1 MVKIGGEFLSILQ
14 NLSVNI
20 SSLHLIFYSISSGA
34 ILCALS
40 SDIVMNS
47 ILGIIAI
54 LVIAWL
60 LSTDRKNINLRT
72 VSLAFVLQ
80 VTFALLVLY
89 VPAGKEALNSVTQ
102 AVSNLIN
109 YGQEGIAFLFG
120 GLATGGFTF
129 AINVLCIII
138 FFSALISGLY
148 HIGLMPKVINVIG
161 GGLQRLLSIGRA
173 ESLSATANIF
183 VGMIEAPL
191 VVKPYLRHMSD
202 SQFFAVMT
210 GGLASVAG
218 GTLVGYASLGVDLNF
233 LIAAAFMS
241 APAGLLMA
249 KILVPETQQT
259 SPDMELENVDL
270 PRATNVV
277 EAMADG
283 AMSGLKIAVAVGA
296 TLLAFVSVIA
306 MLNGI
311 LGWFGGLIGMELS
324 FELVLGYLFAPIA
337 WLLGIPWNEV
347 ITAGSLI
354 GTKVVVNEFVA
365 FIQLM
370 EVQDQLSEHS
380 QAIVIFALCGFAN
393 ISTMAMLIGG
403 LGSLV
408 PERRSFI
415 SKYGFKAIAAGV
427 LANLMSAAV
436 AGVVLGL

>member
-1 MVKIGGEFLSILQ
+1 
-14 NLSVNI
+14 
-20 SSLHLIFYSISSGA
+20 
-34 ILCALS
+34 
-40 SDIVMNS
+40 MNS

-54 LVIAWL
+54 LFTAWL
-60 LSTDRKNINLRT
+60 LSTNRKNINYKT
-72 VSLAFVLQ
+72 VSLAFALQ
-80 VTFALLVLY
+80 ITFALLVLY
-89 VPAGKEALNSVTQ
+89 VPAGKDALNSVTG

-129 AINVLCIII
+129 AINVLGIII

-148 HIGLMPKVINVIG
+148 HIGLMPKVINLIG
-161 GGLQRLLSIGRA
+161 GGLQKLLGIGRA

-191 VVKPYLRHMSD
+191 VVKPYLKQMSD

-249 KILVPETQQT
+249 KILLPETET
-259 SPDMELENVDL
+259 IDANTELDNADM

-283 AMSGLKIAVAVGA
+283 AMSGLRIAVAVGA

-306 MLNGI
+306 MLNGM
-311 LGWFGGLIGMELS
+311 LGWFGDIIGMPLS
-324 FELVLGYLFAPIA
+324 FELILGYLFAPIA
-337 WLLGIPWNEV
+337 WLLGIPWKEA

-354 GTKVVVNEFVA
+354 GNKIVVNEFVA

-370 EVQDQLSEHS
+370 EVKDQLSEHS
-380 QAIVIFALCGFAN
+380 QAIVTFALCGFAN

-408 PERRSFI
+408 PEKRPFI
-415 SKYGFKAIAAGV
+415 SKYGFRAIAAGV
-427 LANLMSAAV
+427 MANLMSASI
-436 AGVVLGL
+436 AGVILSL

>member
-1 MVKIGGEFLSILQ
+1 
-14 NLSVNI
+14 
-20 SSLHLIFYSISSGA
+20 
-34 ILCALS
+34 
-40 SDIVMNS
+40 MNS

-148 HIGLMPKVINVIG
+148 HIGLMPKVINIIG

>member
-1 MVKIGGEFLSILQ
+1 
-14 NLSVNI
+14 
-20 SSLHLIFYSISSGA
+20 
-34 ILCALS
+34 
-40 SDIVMNS
+40 MNS
-47 ILGIIAI
+47 ILGIVAI
-54 LVIAWL
+54 LALAWL
-60 LSTDRKNINLRT
+60 LSTNRKNINLKT
-72 VSLAFVLQ
+72 VSLAFALQ
-80 VTFALLVLY
+80 ISFALLVLY
-89 VPAGKEALNSVTQ
+89 VPAGKEALNSVTG

-129 AINVLCIII
+129 AINVLGIII

-161 GGLQRLLSIGRA
+161 GGLQKLLGIGRA

-191 VVKPYLRHMSD
+191 VVKPYLKHMTD
-202 SQFFAVMT
+202 SQFFAVMV

-249 KILVPETQQT
+249 KIMVPETEAIDT
-259 SPDMELENVDL
+259 TTELDNGEL

-283 AMSGLKIAVAVGA
+283 AMSGLRIAVAVGA
-296 TLLAFVSVIA
+296 TLLAFISVIA
-306 MLNGI
+306 MLNGM
-311 LGWFGGLIGMELS
+311 LGWLGSLMGMELS
-324 FELVLGYLFAPIA
+324 FELILGYLFAPVA
-337 WLLGIPWNEV
+337 WLLGIPWSEA

-354 GTKVVVNEFVA
+354 GNKIVVNEFVA

-370 EVQDQLSEHS
+370 DVKAQLSTHS
-380 QAIVIFALCGFAN
+380 QAIVTFALCGFAN

-403 LGSLV
+403 LGSVV
-408 PERRSFI
+408 PEKRPFI
-415 SKYGFKAIAAGV
+415 SKYGFRAIAAGV
-427 LANLMSAAV
+427 MANLMSASI
-436 AGVVLGL
+436 AGVILSL

>member
-1 MVKIGGEFLSILQ
+1 M
-14 NLSVNI
+14 N
-20 SSLHLIFYSISSGA
+20 SLLGVVA
-34 ILCALS
+34 ILLF
-40 SDIVMNS
+40 
-47 ILGIIAI
+47 
-54 LVIAWL
+54 AWL
-60 LSTDRKNINLRT
+60 LSTNRKNIRLKT
-72 VSLAFVLQ
+72 VGLAFALQ
-80 VTFALLVLY
+80 VAFALLVLY
-89 VPAGKEALNSVTQ
+89 MPAGKNALNGVTG

-129 AINVLCIII
+129 AINVLGIII

-148 HIGLMPKVINVIG
+148 HIGLMPKVINLIG
-161 GGLQRLLSIGRA
+161 GALQKLLGTGRA

-191 VVKPYLRHMSD
+191 VVKPYLKHMSD

-210 GGLASVAG
+210 CGLASVAG
-218 GTLVGYASLGVDLNF
+218 GTLVGYASLGVELNY

-249 KILVPETQQT
+249 KILMPETEAQAEDVQ
-259 SPDMELENVDL
+259 MENVEM
-270 PRATNVV
+270 PKATNVV

-283 AMSGLKIAVAVGA
+283 AMSGLRIAVAVGA

-306 MLNGI
+306 LLNGL
-311 LGWFGGLIGMELS
+311 LGWVGSWFGISLS
-324 FELVLGYLFAPIA
+324 FELILGYLFAPVA
-337 WLLGIPWNEV
+337 WLLGIPWHEA

-354 GTKVVVNEFVA
+354 GNKIVVNEFVA

-370 EVQDQLSEHS
+370 QVKQELSAHS
-380 QAIVIFALCGFAN
+380 QAIVTFALCGFAN

-408 PERRSFI
+408 PEKRSFI
-415 SKYGFKAIAAGV
+415 SKYGFRAITAGV
-427 LANLMSAAV
+427 LANLMSASI
-436 AGVVLGL
+436 AGVILSL

>member
-1 MVKIGGEFLSILQ
+1 
-14 NLSVNI
+14 
-20 SSLHLIFYSISSGA
+20 
-34 ILCALS
+34 
-40 SDIVMNS
+40 MNS
-47 ILGIIAI
+47 ILGVVAI
-54 LVIAWL
+54 LFTAWL
-60 LSTDRKNINLRT
+60 LSTNRKNINYKT

-80 VTFALLVLY
+80 ITFALLVLY
-89 VPAGKEALNSVTQ
+89 VPAGKDALNSVTG

-109 YGQEGIAFLFG
+109 YGQSGIAFLFG

-129 AINVLCIII
+129 AINVLGIII

-148 HIGLMPKVINVIG
+148 HIGLMPKVINLIG
-161 GGLQRLLSIGRA
+161 GGLQKLLGIGRA

-191 VVKPYLRHMSD
+191 VVKPYLKQMSD

-249 KILVPETQQT
+249 KILLPETET
-259 SPDMELENVDL
+259 IDAETELDNADM

-283 AMSGLKIAVAVGA
+283 AMSGLRIAVAVGA
-296 TLLAFVSVIA
+296 TLLAFISVIA
-306 MLNGI
+306 MLNGM
-311 LGWFGGLIGMELS
+311 LGWFGDLIGISLS
-324 FELVLGYLFAPIA
+324 FELILGYLFAPIA
-337 WLLGIPWNEV
+337 WLLGIPWHEA

-354 GTKVVVNEFVA
+354 GNKIVVNEFVA

-370 EVQDQLSEHS
+370 EVKDQLSEHS
-380 QAIVIFALCGFAN
+380 QAIVTFALCGFAN

-408 PERRSFI
+408 PEKRAFI
-415 SKYGFKAIAAGV
+415 SKYGFRAIAAGV
-427 LANLMSAAV
+427 MANLMSASI
-436 AGVVLGL
+436 AGVILSL

>member
-1 MVKIGGEFLSILQ
+1 
-14 NLSVNI
+14 
-20 SSLHLIFYSISSGA
+20 
-34 ILCALS
+34 
-40 SDIVMNS
+40 MNS
-47 ILGIIAI
+47 ILGIVAI
-54 LVIAWL
+54 LFLAWL
-60 LSTDRKNINLRT
+60 LSTNRKSINVKT
-72 VSLAFVLQ
+72 VSLAFALQ
-80 VTFALLVLY
+80 ISFALLVLY
-89 VPAGKEALNSVTQ
+89 VPAGKDVLNSVTG

-129 AINVLCIII
+129 AINVLGIII

-148 HIGLMPKVINVIG
+148 HIGVMPKVINLIG
-161 GGLQRLLSIGRA
+161 GGLQKLLGIGRA

-191 VVKPYLRHMSD
+191 VVKPYLKHMTD
-202 SQFFAVMT
+202 SQFFAVMV

-249 KILVPETQQT
+249 KIMVPETEAIDAET
-259 SPDMELENVDL
+259 ELDNVEM

-283 AMSGLKIAVAVGA
+283 AMSGLRIAVAVGA

-306 MLNGI
+306 MLNGM
-311 LGWFGGLIGMELS
+311 LGWLGSLMGTELS
-324 FELVLGYLFAPIA
+324 FELILGYLFAPVA
-337 WLLGIPWNEV
+337 WLLGIPWSEA

-354 GTKVVVNEFVA
+354 GNKIVVNEFVA
-365 FIQLM
+365 FIQLT
-370 EVQDQLSEHS
+370 EVKAQLSAHS
-380 QAIVIFALCGFAN
+380 QAIVTFALCGFAN

-403 LGSLV
+403 LGSVV
-408 PERRSFI
+408 PEKRPFI
-415 SKYGFKAIAAGV
+415 SKFGFRAIAAGV
-427 LANLMSAAV
+427 MANLMSASI
-436 AGVVLGL
+436 AGVILSL

>member
-1 MVKIGGEFLSILQ
+1 M
-14 NLSVNI
+14 N
-20 SSLHLIFYSISSGA
+20 SLLGIVA
-34 ILCALS
+34 ILLF
-40 SDIVMNS
+40 
-47 ILGIIAI
+47 
-54 LVIAWL
+54 AWL
-60 LSTDRKNINLRT
+60 LSTNRKNIRLKT
-72 VSLAFVLQ
+72 VGLAFALQ
-80 VTFALLVLY
+80 VAFALLVLY
-89 VPAGKEALNSVTQ
+89 VPAGKNALNGVTG

-129 AINVLCIII
+129 AINVLGIII

-148 HIGLMPKVINVIG
+148 HIGLMPKVINLIG
-161 GGLQRLLSIGRA
+161 GALQKLLGTGRA

-191 VVKPYLRHMSD
+191 VVKPYLKHMSD

-210 GGLASVAG
+210 CGLASVAG
-218 GTLVGYASLGVDLNF
+218 GTLVGYASLGVELNY

-249 KILVPETQQT
+249 KILMPETEAQAEDVQ
-259 SPDMELENVDL
+259 MENVEM
-270 PRATNVV
+270 PKATNVV

-283 AMSGLKIAVAVGA
+283 AMSGLRIAVAVGA

-306 MLNGI
+306 LLNGL
-311 LGWFGGLIGMELS
+311 LGWVGSWFGISLS
-324 FELVLGYLFAPIA
+324 FELILGYLFAPVA
-337 WLLGIPWNEV
+337 WLLGIPWHEA

-354 GTKVVVNEFVA
+354 GNKIVVNEFVA

-370 EVQDQLSEHS
+370 QVKQELSAHS
-380 QAIVIFALCGFAN
+380 QAIVTFALCGFAN

-408 PERRSFI
+408 PEKRSFI
-415 SKYGFKAIAAGV
+415 SKYGFRAITAGV
-427 LANLMSAAV
+427 LANLMSASI
-436 AGVVLGL
+436 AGVILSL

>member
-1 MVKIGGEFLSILQ
+1 
-14 NLSVNI
+14 
-20 SSLHLIFYSISSGA
+20 
-34 ILCALS
+34 
-40 SDIVMNS
+40 MNS
-47 ILGIIAI
+47 ILGIVAI
-54 LVIAWL
+54 LFLAWL
-60 LSTDRKNINLRT
+60 LSTNRKSINLKT
-72 VSLAFVLQ
+72 VSLAFALQ
-80 VTFALLVLY
+80 VSFALLVLY
-89 VPAGKEALNSVTQ
+89 VPAGKDALNSVTG

-129 AINVLCIII
+129 AINVLGIII

-148 HIGLMPKVINVIG
+148 HIGVMPKVINLIG
-161 GGLQRLLSIGRA
+161 GGLQKLLGIGRA

-191 VVKPYLRHMSD
+191 VVKPYLKHMTD
-202 SQFFAVMT
+202 SQFFAVMV

-249 KILVPETQQT
+249 KIMVPETQT
-259 SPDMELENVDL
+259 ADAEIDMNNVEM

-283 AMSGLKIAVAVGA
+283 AMAGLRIAVAVGA

-306 MLNGI
+306 MLNGM
-311 LGWFGGLIGMELS
+311 LGWVGSLMGMDLS
-324 FELVLGYLFAPIA
+324 FELILGYLFAPVA
-337 WLLGIPWNEV
+337 WLLGVPWNEA

-354 GTKVVVNEFVA
+354 GNKIVVNEFVA

-370 EVQDQLSEHS
+370 DVKAQLSEHS
-380 QAIVIFALCGFAN
+380 QAIVTFALCGFAN

-403 LGSLV
+403 LGSVV
-408 PERRSFI
+408 PEKRPFI
-415 SKYGFKAIAAGV
+415 SKFGFRAIAAGV
-427 LANLMSAAV
+427 MANLMSASI
-436 AGVVLGL
+436 AGVILSL

>member
-1 MVKIGGEFLSILQ
+1 
-14 NLSVNI
+14 
-20 SSLHLIFYSISSGA
+20 
-34 ILCALS
+34 
-40 SDIVMNS
+40 MNS

-54 LVIAWL
+54 LALAWL
-60 LSTDRKNINLRT
+60 LSTNRKNINLTT
-72 VSLAFVLQ
+72 VSLAFALQ
-80 VTFALLVLY
+80 ITFALLVLY
-89 VPAGKEALNSVTQ
+89 VPAGKEVLNNVTG

-129 AINVLCIII
+129 AINVLGIIV

-161 GGLQRLLSIGRA
+161 GGLQKLLGIGRA

-191 VVKPYLRHMSD
+191 VVKPYLRQMTD

-218 GTLVGYASLGVDLNF
+218 GTLVGYASLGVELNF

-249 KILVPETQQT
+249 KILVPETEKIDAQVEM
-259 SPDMELENVDL
+259 DNVDM

-283 AMSGLKIAVAVGA
+283 AMSGLRIAVAVGA
-296 TLLAFVSVIA
+296 TLLAFISVIA
-306 MLNGI
+306 MLNGM
-311 LGWFGGLIGMELS
+311 LGWIGGLVGMELS
-324 FELVLGYLFAPIA
+324 FELILGYLFAPVA
-337 WLLGIPWNEV
+337 WLLGVPWSEA

-354 GTKVVVNEFVA
+354 GNKVVVNEFVA

-370 EVQDQLSEHS
+370 EVKSQLNEHS
-380 QAIVIFALCGFAN
+380 QAIVTFALCGFAN

-415 SKYGFKAIAAGV
+415 SQYGFRAIAAGV
-427 LANLMSAAV
+427 MANLMSASI
-436 AGVVLGL
+436 AGVILSL

>member
-1 MVKIGGEFLSILQ
+1 M
-14 NLSVNI
+14 N
-20 SSLHLIFYSISSGA
+20 SLLGVVA
-34 ILCALS
+34 ILLF
-40 SDIVMNS
+40 
-47 ILGIIAI
+47 
-54 LVIAWL
+54 AWL
-60 LSTDRKNINLRT
+60 LSTNRKNIRLKT
-72 VSLAFVLQ
+72 VGLAFALQ
-80 VTFALLVLY
+80 VAFALLVLY
-89 VPAGKEALNSVTQ
+89 VPAGKNALNGVTG

-129 AINVLCIII
+129 AINVLGIII

-148 HIGLMPKVINVIG
+148 HIGLMPKVINLIG
-161 GGLQRLLSIGRA
+161 GALQKLLGTGRA

-191 VVKPYLRHMSD
+191 VVKPYLKHMSD

-210 GGLASVAG
+210 CGLASVAG
-218 GTLVGYASLGVDLNF
+218 GTLVGYASLGVELNY

-249 KILVPETQQT
+249 KILMPETEAQAEDVQ
-259 SPDMELENVDL
+259 MENVEM
-270 PRATNVV
+270 PKATNVV

-283 AMSGLKIAVAVGA
+283 AMSGLRIAVAVGA

-306 MLNGI
+306 LLNGL
-311 LGWFGGLIGMELS
+311 LGWVGNWFGISLS
-324 FELVLGYLFAPIA
+324 FELILGYLFAPVA
-337 WLLGIPWNEV
+337 WLLGIPWHEA

-354 GTKVVVNEFVA
+354 GNKIVVNEFVA

-370 EVQDQLSEHS
+370 QVKQDLSAHS
-380 QAIVIFALCGFAN
+380 QAIVTFALCGFAN

-408 PERRSFI
+408 PEKRSFI
-415 SKYGFKAIAAGV
+415 SKYGFRAITAGV
-427 LANLMSAAV
+427 LANLMSASI
-436 AGVVLGL
+436 AGVILSL

>member
-1 MVKIGGEFLSILQ
+1 
-14 NLSVNI
+14 
-20 SSLHLIFYSISSGA
+20 
-34 ILCALS
+34 
-40 SDIVMNS
+40 MNS
-47 ILGIIAI
+47 ILGIVAI
-54 LVIAWL
+54 LFLAWL
-60 LSTDRKNINLRT
+60 LSTNRKSINLKT
-72 VSLAFVLQ
+72 VSLAFALQ
-80 VTFALLVLY
+80 VSFALLVLY
-89 VPAGKEALNSVTQ
+89 VPAGKDALNSVTG

-129 AINVLCIII
+129 AINVLGIII

-148 HIGLMPKVINVIG
+148 HIGVMPKVINFIG
-161 GGLQRLLSIGRA
+161 GGLQKLLGIGRA

-191 VVKPYLRHMSD
+191 VVKPYLKHMTD
-202 SQFFAVMT
+202 SQFFAVMV

-249 KILVPETQQT
+249 KIMVPETQT
-259 SPDMELENVDL
+259 ADAEIDMNNVEM

-283 AMSGLKIAVAVGA
+283 AMAGLRIAVAVGA

-306 MLNGI
+306 MLNGM
-311 LGWFGGLIGMELS
+311 LGWVGSLMGMELS
-324 FELVLGYLFAPIA
+324 FELILGYLFAPVA
-337 WLLGIPWNEV
+337 WLLGVPWNEA

-354 GTKVVVNEFVA
+354 GNKIVVNEFVA

-370 EVQDQLSEHS
+370 DVKAQLSEHS
-380 QAIVIFALCGFAN
+380 QAIVTFALCGFAN

-403 LGSLV
+403 LGSVV
-408 PERRSFI
+408 PEKRPFI
-415 SKYGFKAIAAGV
+415 SKFGFRAIAAGV
-427 LANLMSAAV
+427 MANLMSASI
-436 AGVVLGL
+436 AGVILSL